1 MINRNRRALLLK
13 SALERS
19 KSKCLKK
26 EVIEKSCFPHL
37 PTISPSND
45 ISQQIPPIH
54 ENDDMTELL
63 QLASASTEIKSSSS
77 FIKENVPNMLKLS
90 KLAEL
95 IEEGKKVA

>member
-1 MINRNRRALLLK
+1 LK

-26 EVIEKSCFPHL
+26 EVTIEKSYFPHL

-45 ISQQIPPIH
+45 ISKQIPPIH
-54 ENDDMTELL
+54 ENDDMKELM

-95 IEEGKKVA
+95 IEEGNKVV